1 MFVFDYR
8 LCGHRDLN
16 DVLSRRFMLDPRHQ
30 PIWGN
35 LSDRIYA
42 LGGAEIVPGQRQYFN
57 LHRPHLRRQR
67 AKKTDPPF
75 LNFQLET

>member
-42 LGGAEIVPGQRQYFN
+42 LGGAEIVPGRRQNFN
-57 LHRPHLRRQR
+57 LAPCRMDE
-67 AKKTDPPF
+67 KTCPF
-75 LNFQLET
+75 MNFELEK